1 MCVDYIESLGVSLK
15 RVGHLIPKEE
25 EEGKKQN
32 YLHPFGVYNHYYIPL
47 EGRFFL

>member
-25 EEGKKQN
+25 EGKKQN
-32 YLHPFGVYNHYYIPL
+32 YLHPFGV
-47 EGRFFL
+47 